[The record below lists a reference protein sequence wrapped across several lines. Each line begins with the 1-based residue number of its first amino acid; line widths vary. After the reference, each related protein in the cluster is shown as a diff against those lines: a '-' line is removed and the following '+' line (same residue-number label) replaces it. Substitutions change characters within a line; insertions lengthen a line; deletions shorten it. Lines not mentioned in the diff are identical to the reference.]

1 MKYCEKCK
9 VNVEGNR
16 KYCPLCQSQLTE
28 LTPENREAFP
38 KIPTVY
44 RQYHL
49 FFRLLIF
56 LSVAAVVICSVLNA
70 LFPAPG
76 PWALFVAGGVA
87 CLWVSLAIL
96 VKKRRNIPKNI
107 IYQTVAISI
116 LAVVWDLCMGWRGW
130 SVDYVIPI
138 VCGTAMIVL
147 VIITRTMRRYVEDR
161 VVYILLDGWF
171 SLVPLVFLLTGKLS
185 TQLPSLIC
193 IGIGVLSIAAILV
206 FDWEAVRAEV
216 RRRMH
221 L

>member
-1 MKYCEKCK
+1 M
-9 VNVEGNR
+9 
-16 KYCPLCQSQLTE
+16 
-28 LTPENREAFP
+28 
-38 KIPTVY
+38 
-44 RQYHL
+44 
-49 FFRLLIF
+49 
-56 LSVAAVVICSVLNA
+56 
-70 LFPAPG
+70 
-76 PWALFVAGGVA
+76 
-87 CLWVSLAIL
+87 

-216 RRRMH
+216 HRRMH